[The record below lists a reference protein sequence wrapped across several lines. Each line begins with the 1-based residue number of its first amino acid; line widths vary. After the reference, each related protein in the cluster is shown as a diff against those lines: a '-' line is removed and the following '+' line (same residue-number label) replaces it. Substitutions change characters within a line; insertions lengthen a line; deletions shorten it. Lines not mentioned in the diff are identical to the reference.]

1 MQIVETNNEL
11 VQKNIA
17 EQIIEIESEVEMLT
31 NKADELRHNLLEAM
45 NKSGITTIKL
55 DCGMIVTKAQRKN
68 IKVDTKACRT
78 FLDSAGIY
86 EEFSKIDETKV
97 KKIYPTAEFIK
108 EVESTEYIKITKG
121 GE

>member
-1 MQIVETNNEL
+1 MQLVETNNEL
-11 VQKNIA
+11 MQKNIA
-17 EQIIEIESEVEMLT
+17 EQIIEIEEEVTLLT
-31 NKADELRHNLLEAM
+31 NKADGLRRNLLDAM

-55 DCGMIVTKAQRKN
+55 DCGMIVTKAQKSN
-68 IKVDTKACRT
+68 IKVDAKACRT

-108 EVESTEYIKITKG
+108 ESEPTKYIKITKG
-121 GE
+121 VN